1 MATRWASRS
10 TSSAWVQV
18 DHFATCNR
26 CGATDLAW
34 QQSKHGKWY
43 LVVARQRGGI
53 IEANRRGF
61 HECHASYTPPFNDD
75 VPRSRVSVSAE
86 ELRWM
91 QEIVAAGYRAL
102 ASKHHP
108 DRGGKTAD
116 MQTLNA
122 AVEKLRTGVSA

>member
-26 CGATDLAW
+26 C
-34 QQSKHGKWY
+34 
-43 LVVARQRGGI
+43 VVARQRGGI